1 MGNDRWGRGG
11 EGGGR
16 EMKTAYLTRVF
27 WSTAACYQGFLYW
40 KYHKKEWSSTE
51 QASNETLAKKNP
63 RGTFL
68 QIQTDIYVYSSFSF
82 SGAVRWNSLPI
93 ELRQANSLRVFRI
106 YLNGTYETQALVYV
120 HVGF

>member
-1 MGNDRWGRGG
+1 MFFDLLQLVIRGFCTENIIKKNG
-11 EGGGR
+11 QVLN
-16 EMKTAYLTRVF
+16 KPQTR
-27 WSTAACYQGFLYW
+27 L
-40 KYHKKEWSSTE
+40 
-51 QASNETLAKKNP
+51 LLKKNP

-68 QIQTDIYVYSSFSF
+68 QIQTDIYVYIYIYIYIYSSFSF

>member
-1 MGNDRWGRGG
+1 MFFDLLQLVIRG
-11 EGGGR
+11 
-16 EMKTAYLTRVF
+16 F
-27 WSTAACYQGFLYW
+27 C
-40 KYHKKEWSSTE
+40 TE
-51 QASNETLAKKNP
+51 NIIKKNGKVP
-63 RGTFL
+63 NKP
-68 QIQTDIYVYSSFSF
+68 QTRLLLKKILEVPFCKSRQTYIYIYIYSSFSF

>member
-1 MGNDRWGRGG
+1 MFFDLLQLVIRGFCTENIIKKNG
-11 EGGGR
+11 QVLN
-16 EMKTAYLTRVF
+16 KPQTR
-27 WSTAACYQGFLYW
+27 L
-40 KYHKKEWSSTE
+40 
-51 QASNETLAKKNP
+51 LLKKNP

-68 QIQTDIYVYSSFSF
+68 QIQTVHIYIYIYSSFSF

>member
-27 WSTAACYQGFLYW
+27 WSTAACYQRFLYW

-68 QIQTDIYVYSSFSF
+68 QIQTDIYVYIYIVVSVSLGQFVGIAFLLNCGRRTLLGSSGS
-82 SGAVRWNSLPI
+82 I
-93 ELRQANSLRVFRI
+93 
-106 YLNGTYETQALVYV
+106 
-120 HVGF
+120 